1 MQQALAHAQAIQLSS
16 LKKGDLVM
24 AVASSGADNQLGAV
38 TMVTGV
44 EPLLRA
50 SPNASAAG
58 LSNWSLGGGG
68 AAAGGDQ

>member
-1 MQQALAHAQAIQLSS
+1 MQQALAHAASIQLAQ

-24 AVASSGADNQLGAV
+24 AVASNGAGNELGAV

-44 EPLLRA
+44 EPLLRS

-58 LSNWSLGGGG
+58 LSSWSLGGGG
-68 AAAGGDQ
+68 SGGGDQ